1 MSPKERL
8 GSPRVRAFVALD
20 LPAEFLEPLVAWR
33 ETVYRARPDVRLPRA
48 ETLHVTLV
56 FLGYQ
61 AERDLGRSEEV
72 AFAAAPP
79 LARLEARETRGVP
92 PRRSRLHALDLA
104 DTDAALGR
112 WQQGLSDRLAQ
123 AGLYEPEK
131 RAFWPHVTLARV
143 KRPAPG
149 PGDVPPLPDE
159 LKAPFTAER
168 VTLYRSTLLPQ
179 GARYDAL
186 ASRVARSPADS

>member
-20 LPAEFLEPLVAWR
+20 LPQDFLEALVGWR
-33 ETVYRARPDVRLPRA
+33 ENAYRDLQDVRLPRS
-48 ETLHVTLV
+48 ETLHVTLA

-61 AERDLGRSEEV
+61 AERDLPRIEEAV
-72 AFAAAPP
+72 FAADPP
-79 LARLEARETRGVP
+79 VARLEARETRGVP

-104 DTDAALGR
+104 DLDGTLGG
-112 WQQGLSDRLAQ
+112 WQQELSDRLAA

-143 KRPAPG
+143 KRPKPG
-149 PGDVPPLPDE
+149 PRDVPALPEE
-159 LKAPFTAER
+159 LLAPFTADR

-179 GARYDAL
+179 GARYDSL
-186 ASRVARSPADS
+186 ASRSAGQLG

>member
-8 GSPRVRAFVALD
+8 GSPRLRAFVALD
-20 LPAEFLEPLVAWR
+20 LPDDFLEALVRWR
-33 ETVYRARPDVRLPRA
+33 ESAYRDRQDVRLPHPG
-48 ETLHVTLV
+48 TLHVTLV

-61 AERDLGRSEEV
+61 AERDLPHIEEAV
-72 AFAAAPP
+72 FAADPP
-79 LARLEARETRGVP
+79 AAHLEALETRGVP

-104 DTDAALGR
+104 DLDGTLGG
-112 WQQGLSDRLAQ
+112 WQQELSDRLAA

-143 KRPAPG
+143 KRPQPG
-149 PGDVPPLPDE
+149 PGDVPALPTE
-159 LKAPFTAER
+159 LQAPFGADR

-179 GARYDAL
+179 GARYDSL
-186 ASRVARSPADS
+186 ASRSGGRPD

>member
-1 MSPKERL
+1 MSPQERL
-8 GSPRVRAFVALD
+8 GSPRLRAFVALD
-20 LPAEFLEPLVAWR
+20 LPSVFLDPLVAWR
-33 ETVYRARPDVRLPRA
+33 SSAYAGRTDVRLPRP

-61 AERDLGRSEEV
+61 AERDIGRLEEI
-72 AFAAAPP
+72 AFAAEPP
-79 LARLEARETRGVP
+79 SALLHARETRALP
-92 PRRSRLHALDLA
+92 PRRTRLHALDLA
-104 DTDAALGR
+104 DLDGALER
-112 WQQGLSDRLAQ
+112 WQQELSRRLAA

-131 RAFWPHVTLARV
+131 RPFWPHVTLARA

-149 PGDVPPLPDE
+149 PGEAPPLPE
-159 LKAPFTAER
+159 SLAVSFPAGR

-186 ASRVARSPADS
+186 ATRVAGGS